1 MNVAGVVASVE
12 LSKVAPNM
20 QIIPFS
26 INKFDEFRR
35 LKFQEKKQAT
45 QLRMKT

>member
-26 INKFDEFRR
+26 INKFDQLRH
-35 LKFQEKKQAT
+35 LKFHEKKEVT
-45 QLRMKT
+45 QQRMKT